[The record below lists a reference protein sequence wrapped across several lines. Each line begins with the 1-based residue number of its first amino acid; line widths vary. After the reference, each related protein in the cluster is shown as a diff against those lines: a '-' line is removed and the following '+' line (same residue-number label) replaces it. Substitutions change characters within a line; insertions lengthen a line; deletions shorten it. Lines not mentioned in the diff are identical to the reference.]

1 MRRPMIEQLR
11 VQWTCLVA
19 VVVEVV
25 GVVPAGPRTRTR
37 ARAHHE
43 HAMRVRPGAT
53 SPCHPA
59 FRCGGGATAARDGAW
74 VDVASA
80 VPKAAAE
87 HAGQQVAV
95 ERDAV
100 HESMRRGGC
109 AAGPHAAPPT
119 VAVAPAAG
127 AGRRVT
133 RRLDATR
140 NLSLTQA
147 SPSAVGIRIFRVE
160 TTRAGSPWLRQ

>member
-1 MRRPMIEQLR
+1 MRRPMIEQSR
-11 VQWTCLVA
+11 VRGAWLGA

-25 GVVPAGPRTRTR
+25 AAVPAGPRTRLK

-53 SPCHPA
+53 CSPCHPA
-59 FRCGGGATAARDGAW
+59 FRCGGGATAARRGAL

-80 VPKAAAE
+80 VPKAAADNP
-87 HAGQQVAV
+87 GQQVAV

-100 HESMRRGGC
+100 HEPMRRAGC
-109 AAGPHAAPPT
+109 AAGPHAAPPA
-119 VAVAPAAG
+119 AVVAAG

-147 SPSAVGIRIFRVE
+147 SPSAVGMRIFRVE
-160 TTRAGSPWLRQ
+160 TSRNGSPLSRQ